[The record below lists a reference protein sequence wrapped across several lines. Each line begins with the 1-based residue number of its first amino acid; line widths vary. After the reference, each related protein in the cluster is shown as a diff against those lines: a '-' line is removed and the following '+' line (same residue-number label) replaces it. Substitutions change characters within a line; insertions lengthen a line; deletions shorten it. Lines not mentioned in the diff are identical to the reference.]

1 MIYAV
6 IFLATENKI
15 RRNGDQSRK
24 KKNKDTTMIKN
35 KRTQKKKKQGQ
46 TKNQRNSQLM

>member
-35 KRTQKKKKQGQ
+35 KRTQKKKKNRG
-46 TKNQRNSQLM
+46 KQRTNEICN